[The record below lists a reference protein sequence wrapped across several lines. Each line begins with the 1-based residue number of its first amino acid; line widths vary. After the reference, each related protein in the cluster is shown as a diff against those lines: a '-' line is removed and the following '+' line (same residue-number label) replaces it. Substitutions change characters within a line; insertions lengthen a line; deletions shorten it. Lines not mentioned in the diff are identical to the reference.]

1 MAVYFLNMKTF
12 GRSNGSSA
20 VGASAYRAGERSRD
34 ERTGR
39 MYDHSERQDVMYK
52 KILLPGKF
60 ADDEIVW
67 AKDRA
72 TLWNAAE
79 AAETRK
85 NARVA
90 REYLVALPV
99 ELSPRQRIEL
109 VRGFSQELSDRYG
122 FAMDIAVHAPR
133 DFPGSDPRNF
143 HAHLLATTRE
153 ANIDGLGAKTTL
165 DMNDA
170 RRRELGLKP
179 AVYEWLHVRERWATV
194 TNEALEEARVAA
206 RVDHR
211 SLQAQHVDREPR
223 LQIPRVAFEMERQGY
238 RSVVAERLRE
248 EYENRVR
255 ARAEKSAAAE
265 SAAAEPAAAEPAEA
279 ESAAADS
286 AAKIV
291 SIRPQSMEEIRREA
305 RENWLRFKESRSQ
318 SESQGQGKGPSQ
330 GHLPSQGRAS
340 AAAPVERGPA
350 RDDDLAY

>member
-20 VGASAYRAGERSRD
+20 VGASAYRAGERFRD

-52 KILLPGKF
+52 EILLPGKF

-143 HAHLLATTRE
+143 HGHLLATTRE

-223 LQIPRVAFEMERQGY
+223 LQIPRAAFEMERQGY

-265 SAAAEPAAAEPAEA
+265 PAAPESSVPGHRVWKRSAGRRGKAGCASKRAGAKTRARAKAKAKARARAISRARAEPA
-279 ESAAADS
+279 
-286 AAKIV
+286 
-291 SIRPQSMEEIRREA
+291 RP
-305 RENWLRFKESRSQ
+305 LRSKGVLPEMMALRTRY
-318 SESQGQGKGPSQ
+318 ELLMRGKP
-330 GHLPSQGRAS
+330 
-340 AAAPVERGPA
+340 
-350 RDDDLAY
+350 